1 MVSSELLKE
10 FGFEEETAEVIKD
23 QFEKTGFPLSKKR
36 YRMVYEVPDLGLEGP
51 YFWVVDEFRKKYYT
65 KVLKIEDSFSASE
78 NSAFFGV
85 TQQRLG
91 AQQDKISQFL
101 ATVGKMV
108 KELFQ
113 MVRELRII
121 DERLAYY
128 DGSYKEIKKPLGIR
142 HTRDEI
148 TLKGIFVDLVQG
160 GGKSPSSV
168 FGMASQLEFVA
179 LPDLFFDAPPF
190 KTREE
195 MEIYVDGLT
204 DFNQAVLRVL
214 KRHLNHFTEWKKR
227 TLKEHKDR
235 RRFQLRYL
243 GQHYDI
249 IQMYMT
255 WIKPYLKNVQRLNL
269 KGAHQDSADL
279 VSAFEGSMTDVE
291 IIGHKE
297 GVDHCVMVTFQY
309 RTKPH
314 LKFVQ
319 EGYQRGPVH
328 VGKMDMQIRIYD
340 WDKETIQKYRKMKEK
355 ENLYLL
361 GDVSQS
367 VLDSMQALGGELEKY
382 YNESKGKFKQ
392 LDASKVEEEAWE
404 EIKREK
410 KNRPLIYKLF
420 GDFLPEPK
428 SKKKIEDG
436 PAKLGNGDK
445 LSRAAAW
452 GVYRFFK
459 KSHRLVTW

>member
-1 MVSSELLKE
+1 MLACNEMVSSELLKE

-214 KRHLNHFTEWKKR
+214 
-227 TLKEHKDR
+227 
-235 RRFQLRYL
+235 
-243 GQHYDI
+243 
-249 IQMYMT
+249 
-255 WIKPYLKNVQRLNL
+255 
-269 KGAHQDSADL
+269 
-279 VSAFEGSMTDVE
+279 
-291 IIGHKE
+291 
-297 GVDHCVMVTFQY
+297 
-309 RTKPH
+309 
-314 LKFVQ
+314 
-319 EGYQRGPVH
+319 
-328 VGKMDMQIRIYD
+328 
-340 WDKETIQKYRKMKEK
+340 
-355 ENLYLL
+355 
-361 GDVSQS
+361 
-367 VLDSMQALGGELEKY
+367 
-382 YNESKGKFKQ
+382 
-392 LDASKVEEEAWE
+392 
-404 EIKREK
+404 
-410 KNRPLIYKLF
+410 
-420 GDFLPEPK
+420 
-428 SKKKIEDG
+428 
-436 PAKLGNGDK
+436 
-445 LSRAAAW
+445 
-452 GVYRFFK
+452 
-459 KSHRLVTW
+459 